1 MKSCQKPPT
10 RRRAELESRVQ
21 LSDQVHQIISHA
33 LAERKLEPAPPT
45 KAEATGNIR
54 ENRAEERL
62 RERENAVV
70 PEGVRAEPASLQS
83 ELTPKAHDSYAG
95 ERTAQVIDLL
105 KRIRP
110 GQAK

>member
-1 MKSCQKPPT
+1 
-10 RRRAELESRVQ
+10 VQ

-62 RERENAVV
+62 RERENALFLK
-70 PEGVRAEPASLQS
+70 EASGRSQ
-83 ELTPKAHDSYAG
+83 LTS
-95 ERTAQVIDLL
+95 I
-105 KRIRP
+105 
-110 GQAK
+110 